1 MPRKIVT
8 TVPGL
13 KQYARDEFL
22 ALPIEKKKAKIEATM
37 ESLGYLNIQHR
48 KQLEGIGLEIEKIE
62 KYISKLNDILVT
74 GNYDEFM
81 RE

>member
-37 ESLGYLNIQHR
+37 ESLG
-48 KQLEGIGLEIEKIE
+48 
-62 KYISKLNDILVT
+62 
-74 GNYDEFM
+74 
-81 RE
+81 